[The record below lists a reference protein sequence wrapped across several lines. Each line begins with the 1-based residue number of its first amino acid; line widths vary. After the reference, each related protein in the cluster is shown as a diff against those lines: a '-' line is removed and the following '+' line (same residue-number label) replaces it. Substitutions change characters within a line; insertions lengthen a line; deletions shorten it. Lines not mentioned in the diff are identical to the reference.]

1 MNEYDEYAAIAE
13 IKKALGEEAAKIYT
27 EDQLLN
33 VIDMIWD
40 FYEENGLLDI
50 DSDEDMDESDI
61 YDDLLT
67 YVRRMLKKDKESRIL
82 PEHIETIVKAEIEY
96 ENSLDALD

>member
-67 YVRRMLKKDKESRIL
+67 YVRRMLKKDKESGIL

>member
-13 IKKALGEEAAKIYT
+13 VKKALGEEAAKNYT

-50 DSDEDMDESDI
+50 DCDEDMDESDI

-67 YVRRMLKKDKESRIL
+67 YVRRMLKKDKESGIL

>member
-13 IKKALGEEAAKIYT
+13 IKKALGEEAAKNYT

-50 DSDEDMDESDI
+50 DGDEDMDESDI

-67 YVRRMLKKDKESRIL
+67 YVRRMLKKDKESGIL